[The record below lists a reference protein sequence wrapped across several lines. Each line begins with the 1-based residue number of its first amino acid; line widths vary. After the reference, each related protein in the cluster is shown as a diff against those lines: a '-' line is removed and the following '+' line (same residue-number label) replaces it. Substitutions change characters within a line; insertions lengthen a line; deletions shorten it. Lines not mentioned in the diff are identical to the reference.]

1 MENNY
6 INDALLRK
14 ISIEQNVKVSQ
25 INAVLGLIGEGATVP
40 FIARY
45 RKEVTGNLDEE
56 QIRAIYQ
63 EWEYGQKL
71 AARKEDVMRL
81 IEEKGK
87 LTEEIKQAII
97 NSVKLSEIEDI
108 YRPFKEKKKTRA
120 TDAKKKGLDPLA
132 EYLLSFPLEGDVL
145 EVAGSY
151 VTNLEGKTPE
161 ELEAMKKEDIIVS
174 SAEAAL
180 QGAKDIIA
188 EIVSDEPKFRTWI
201 RNNFNEHASLK
212 SEVKDATLDA
222 KKIYEMYYEYEEP
235 IKTIKL
241 HRILAINRAESE
253 KVIKVSIVE
262 DRDFVLNYITKTV
275 VTEPASVTASYVS
288 EAIVDSYD
296 RLIKPAIVREIRS
309 ELKDKAEDQAIHI
322 FGENLRN
329 YLLQPPMKG
338 KVVLGVDPAFRTGCK
353 LAVVDQTGKVL
364 EKSVMYPHQKFPGE
378 QVPVGR
384 YDNAV
389 SIFLDIVETH
399 QVEIVTIGNGT
410 ASRETE
416 AFVSEQLKKLER
428 DVKYVIVNEAGASV
442 YSASELAREEF
453 PNYEVEERSAVSIAR
468 RLQDPLAEL
477 VKIEPKAIGVGQYQH
492 DVTQS
497 KLTESLDFVVET
509 AVNQVGV
516 NINTASVSLLKYV
529 AGLNAGTAKKIVAH
543 RDANGVFTSREE
555 IKVKG
560 VGPKALEQA
569 IGFLRVVDG
578 TEPLDVT
585 SIHPE
590 SYEVAKAIL
599 TKLNA
604 TPADLGK
611 AELVEKI
618 KALTEEDKK
627 AMIEELN
634 VGEYTYQDILDAFIA
649 PLRDPRDEI
658 DAPILRSDLLELE
671 DLKPGMELQGTV
683 RNVVDFGAFVD
694 CGFHDDGLVHVS
706 KMSNGYIKHPLEAV
720 SVGQIVKVWVLEVDL
735 AKSRLQLTM
744 IDPEAPKPEP
754 KPKKEKVAKV
764 NKPKKVATMDEG
776 HAKELKEVTKKYQN
790 KPLSDESGIV
800 RKVENENKKYFNK
813 NQNKEN
819 NNKKPFNKNNNNK
832 NFKNQPRKE
841 KEVDLDKFKQAWANK
856 QNS

>member
-6 INDALLRK
+6 INDALLGK
-14 ISIEQNVKVSQ
+14 ISREQNVRVSQ
-25 INAVLGLIGEGATVP
+25 INAVLGLIAEGATVP

-71 AARKEDVMRL
+71 AERKEDVMRL

-87 LTEEIKQAII
+87 LTDEIKNAII
-97 NSVKLSEIEDI
+97 VATKLSEVEDI

-120 TDAKKKGLDPLA
+120 TDAKKKGLEPLA
-132 EYLLSFPLEGDVL
+132 EYLLSFPLEGNVE
-145 EVAGSY
+145 EVAAPY
-151 VTNLEGKTPE
+151 VTNLEGKTKE
-161 ELEAMKKEDIIVS
+161 ELEAMKKEDIIVKDV
-174 SAEAAL
+174 EAAL

-201 RNNFNEHASLK
+201 RNNFTTTANLK
-212 SEVKDATLDA
+212 SEVKDAELDP
-222 KKIYEMYYEYEEP
+222 KKVYEMYYEYEEP
-235 IKTIKL
+235 IKTVKL
-241 HRILAINRAESE
+241 HRILAINRAEAE

-262 DRDFVLNYITKTV
+262 NRDLVLKYMTDEV
-275 VTEPASVTASYVS
+275 VTEPKAVTVTYVTD
-288 EAIVDSYD
+288 AIVDAYD

-353 LAVVDQTGKVL
+353 LAVVDATGKVL
-364 EKSVMYPHQKFPGE
+364 EKSVMYPHQKYPGE
-378 QVPVGR
+378 NVPVGR

-389 SIFLDIVETH
+389 NIFLDLVETH
-399 QVEIVTIGNGT
+399 QVQIVTVGNGT

-416 AFVSEQLKKLER
+416 AFVAEQLKKLER

-442 YSASELAREEF
+442 YSASDLAREEF
-453 PNYEVEERSAVSIAR
+453 PDYEVEERSAVSIAR

-492 DVTQS
+492 DVTQK
-497 KLTESLDFVVET
+497 KLTESLDAVVET

-516 NINTASVSLLKYV
+516 NINTASPSLLKYV

-543 RDANGVFTSREE
+543 RDENGPFTSREE

-560 VGPKALEQA
+560 VGAKALEQA
-569 IGFLRVVDG
+569 MGFLRVVDG

-590 SYEVAKAIL
+590 SYAVAKATL
-599 TKLNA
+599 EKLGF

-611 AELVEKI
+611 AELVEKV
-618 KALTEEDKK
+618 KALTDEEKQT
-627 AMIEELN
+627 MITELN
-634 VGEYTYQDILDAFIA
+634 VGEYTFQDILDAFVA

-706 KMSNGYIKHPLEAV
+706 KMSTGYIKHPLEAV

-735 AKSRLQLTM
+735 QKGRLQLTM
-744 IDPEAPKPEP
+744 IDPEAPVPAP
-754 KPKKEKVAKV
+754 KPKEKVAKQ
-764 NKPKKVATMDEG
+764 NKPKKPQHQKPVQKQQVNEENKTQENG
-776 HAKELKEVTKKYQN
+776 ENKPVQN
-790 KPLSDESGIV
+790 KQ
-800 RKVENENKKYFNK
+800 F
-813 NQNKEN
+813 
-819 NNKKPFNKNNNNK
+819 KKPFNKNNNNQNRQNNNNQNK
-832 NFKNQPRKE
+832 QNFKNNQKRRN
-841 KEVDLDKFKQAWANK
+841 EVDIDRFKEAWAKK

>member
-6 INDALLRK
+6 INDALLKK

-25 INAVLGLIGEGATVP
+25 INAVLGLINEGATVP

-97 NSVKLSEIEDI
+97 VATKLSEIEDI

-120 TDAKKKGLDPLA
+120 TDAKKKGLEPLA
-132 EYLLSFPLEGDVL
+132 DYLLFFPLEGDVMV
-145 EVAGSY
+145 EAAKY
-151 VTNLEGKTPE
+151 VTRLDGKTE
-161 ELEAMKKEDIIVS
+161 EEIEAMKKEGVIVS
-174 SAEAAL
+174 TPEEAL

-201 RNNFNEHASLK
+201 RNNYSAHASIK
-212 SEVKDATLDA
+212 TEVKDETLDP
-222 KKIYEMYYEYEEP
+222 KHVYEMYYAYEEP
-235 IKTIKL
+235 IKTVKL
-241 HRILAINRAESE
+241 HRILAINRAETE
-253 KVIKVSIVE
+253 KVLKVSIEE
-262 DRDFVLNYITKTV
+262 DREYVLKYINRNIIKDENA
-275 VTEPASVTASYVS
+275 VTTTAVK
-288 EAIVDSYD
+288 EAIVDGYD
-296 RLIKPAIVREIRS
+296 RLIKPAIVREIRA

-338 KVVLGVDPAFRTGCK
+338 KTVLGLDPAFRTGCK
-353 LAVVDQTGKVL
+353 LAVVDATGKVL
-364 EKSVMYPHQKFPGE
+364 EKSVMYPHQKYPGE
-378 QVPVGR
+378 EVPAGR

-389 SIFLDIVETH
+389 SIFLDLIERH
-399 QVEIVTIGNGT
+399 NVEIVAIGNGT
-410 ASRETE
+410 ASRESE
-416 AFVSEQLKKLER
+416 HFVAENLKKLAR
-428 DVKYVIVNEAGASV
+428 PVKYIIVNEAGASV
-442 YSASELAREEF
+442 YSASDLAREEF
-453 PNYEVEERSAVSIAR
+453 PTYEVEERSAVSIAR

-516 NINTASVSLLKYV
+516 NINTASPSLLKYV

-543 RDANGVFTSREE
+543 RDENGRFTSRSD

-569 IGFLRVVDG
+569 MGFLRIVDG
-578 TEPLDVT
+578 NEPLDAT

-590 SYEVAKAIL
+590 SYEVAKQIL
-599 TKLNA
+599 TKLGF
-604 TPADLGK
+604 TTADLGK
-611 AELVEKI
+611 TDLVEKI
-618 KALTEEDKK
+618 KNLTDDEKQN
-627 AMIEELN
+627 MIQELN
-634 VGEYTYQDILDAFIA
+634 VGEYTYQDILDAFVA

-671 DLKPGMELQGTV
+671 DLKPGMELEGTV

-706 KMSNGYIKHPLEAV
+706 KMSTGYIKHPLEAV
-720 SVGQIVKVWVLEVDL
+720 SVGQIVKVWVLDVDL
-735 AKSRLQLTM
+735 KKSRLQLTM
-744 IDPEAPKPEP
+744 IDPTAPTQEKAKKERNTSN
-754 KPKKEKVAKV
+754 KKEKK
-764 NKPKKVATMDEG
+764 
-776 HAKELKEVTKKYQN
+776 
-790 KPLSDESGIV
+790 
-800 RKVENENKKYFNK
+800 
-813 NQNKEN
+813 
-819 NNKKPFNKNNNNK
+819 
-832 NFKNQPRKE
+832 
-841 KEVDLDKFKQAWANK
+841 
-856 QNS
+856 